1 MAVDGTLD
9 ANEDVMTKQ
18 TRPSKDAQERR
29 RTLRT
34 LRTLGDLDLK
44 SVCGG
49 NRPGQNW
56 TSSGGGGGT
65 SS

>member
-1 MAVDGTLD
+1 MGVDGTLD
-9 ANEDVMTKQ
+9 ANEDVMTKK
-18 TRPSKDAQERR
+18 TRPSVDAQERR
-29 RTLRT
+29 RT

>member
-1 MAVDGTLD
+1 
-9 ANEDVMTKQ
+9 MTKK
-18 TRPSKDAQERR
+18 TRPSMDAQERR

-34 LRTLGDLDLK
+34 LGDLQLA

-49 NRPGQNW
+49 NKPGQN
-56 TSSGGGGGT
+56 TSSSGGGGGT